1 MELMLC
7 LLFSM
12 QSAEREALS
21 SGRPVLVFRN
31 CEPIPGPWLCY
42 RCPCAKYDDE
52 QVIVVSVVRKGR
64 LVFRALVNPGAGAEQ
79 VLSNVIQGAKP

>member
-12 QSAEREALS
+12 QSAEREALA
-21 SGRPVLVFRN
+21 SGKPVLVFRN

-42 RCPCAKYDDE
+42 KCPCDDDE
-52 QVIVVSVVRKGR
+52 KVIVVSVVREGK
-64 LVFRALVNPGAGAEQ
+64 LVFRALVDPGMGAEQ
-79 VLSNVIQGAKP
+79 VLSNVLR